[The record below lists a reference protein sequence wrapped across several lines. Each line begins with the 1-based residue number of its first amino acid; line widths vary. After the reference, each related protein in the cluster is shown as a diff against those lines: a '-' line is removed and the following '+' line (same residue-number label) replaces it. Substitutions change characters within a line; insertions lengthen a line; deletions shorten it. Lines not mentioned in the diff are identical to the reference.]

1 MKKNKQKVV
10 RPKPIN
16 PKGFRDYFHFFSKKR
31 SSLIKEI
38 CEVFELYG
46 FENLETPAI
55 ENLDALGKYLPD
67 IDRPNQG
74 VFSWKDDESNWL
86 ALRYDLTAPLARAY
100 AQYSNEL
107 PLPYRRYSWGP
118 VWRNEKPGPGRYR
131 QFYQCDADTVGTHS
145 VVSDAEMCIMLSTII
160 EKIGVK
166 KDKYIL
172 NLNNRKILNGILET
186 AGIGNINDNYIN
198 STQSDMVLRS
208 IDKIDRLGLEGV
220 KDLLGAGRKDESG
233 DFTTGAN
240 LNEEQINHIVQF
252 ISINNDTNAKTL
264 NQLQSLVGNSIVG
277 KQGIDELQQILEFS
291 EYAGFSEDSI
301 RVNPG
306 TVRGLGYYTGPVFE
320 VELTEK
326 IQNEDGIFTEIG
338 SVAGGGRYD
347 GLVKRFTGKVIPAT
361 GFSLGIDRLLY
372 VFNQIKSKEEKYEA
386 GPIIVTIMEKDKI
399 KAYQQI
405 VNDLRNA
412 GIKSELYL
420 GNPKDLG
427 RQLKYADKRRSRF
440 ALIMGSEELKKDVIQ
455 VKDLELGAKI
465 SRQIKTHEEWKHQPA
480 QVEIKRDKLIE
491 YIMKLPK

>member
-74 VFSWKDDESNWL
+74 VFSWKDEESNWL

-160 EKIGVK
+160 EKIGFK
-166 KDKYIL
+166 KDEYIL

-208 IDKIDRLGLEGV
+208 IDKIDRLGLQGV

-240 LNEEQINHIVQF
+240 LNEEQINHIIQF
-252 ISINNDTNAKTL
+252 ISMKNDTNYNTL
-264 NQLQSLVGNSIVG
+264 KHIETLVGNSTVG
-277 KQGIDELQQILEFS
+277 KQGINELQQILELS
-291 EYAGFSEDSI
+291 EAAGFLEDRI

-306 TVRGLGYYTGPVFE
+306 IVRGLGYYTGPVFE
-320 VELTEK
+320 AELIEK
-326 IQNEDGIFTEIG
+326 IHNEDDTFTEIG

-361 GFSLGIDRLLY
+361 GFSLGVDRLLY
-372 VFNQIKSKEEKYEA
+372 AFNQIKSKEKNYEV
-386 GPIIVTIMEKDKI
+386 GPVIVTIMEKDKF
-399 KAYQQI
+399 KDYQQI

-455 VKDLELGAKI
+455 IKDLELGSKI
-465 SRQIKTHEEWKHQPA
+465 SSQIKTHEEWKDQPA
-480 QVEIKRDKLIE
+480 QVEIKKDELIE
-491 YIMKLPK
+491 YIMKLPR

>member
-1 MKKNKQKVV
+1 MKKNKQKIV
-10 RPKPIN
+10 RPKPIT
-16 PKGFRDYFHFFSKKR
+16 PKGFRDYFHFYSKKR

-74 VFSWKDDESNWL
+74 VFSWKDEESNWL
-86 ALRYDLTAPLARAY
+86 ALRYDLTAPLARVY

-107 PLPYRRYSWGP
+107 PFPYRRYSWGP

-160 EKIGVK
+160 EKIGIK
-166 KDKYIL
+166 KDQYII
-172 NLNNRKILNGILET
+172 NVNNRKILNGILET
-186 AGIGNINDNYIN
+186 AGIGNINDDFIN
-198 STQSDMVLRS
+198 SSKSELVLRS
-208 IDKIDRLGLEGV
+208 IDKIDRLGLQGV

-233 DFTTGAN
+233 DFTIGAN
-240 LNEEQINHIVQF
+240 LKEEQINHIIQF
-252 ISINNDTNAKTL
+252 ISMSYDTNTKTL
-264 NQLQSLVGNSIVG
+264 KHIESLVGNSIVG
-277 KQGIDELQQILEFS
+277 KQGINELQQVLEFS
-291 EYAGFSEDSI
+291 EDAGFFEDRI

-320 VELTEK
+320 AELTEK
-326 IQNEDGIFTEIG
+326 IHNEDGTFTEVG

-372 VFNQIKSKEEKYEA
+372 AFNQIKSKERKYEV
-386 GPIIVTIMEKDKI
+386 GPIIVTIMEKDKLNE
-399 KAYQQI
+399 YQKI
-405 VNDLRNA
+405 VIDLRKA

-427 RQLKYADKRRSRF
+427 KQLKYADKRRSRF
-440 ALIMGSEELKKDVIQ
+440 ALIIGSEELKKDVVQI
-455 VKDLELGAKI
+455 KDLELGSKI
-465 SRQIKTHEEWKHQPA
+465 SNQIQTHEEWKDQPA
-480 QVEIKRDKLIE
+480 QVEIPRGKLIE
-491 YIMKLPK
+491 YIMKLYK